1 MFELHHFTTANGKDI
16 FGQWL
21 KDMRDTRA
29 QAAILARLERL
40 ESGTLG
46 DVKPVRSGV
55 HELRIDV
62 GAGYRVYFAQR
73 GRMILL
79 LLCGGD
85 KSSQVSDIAM
95 AKTFWADWKRRGA

>member
-1 MFELHHFTTANGKDI
+1 MFELRHFTTANGKDI

-62 GAGYRVYFAQR
+62 GAGYRLYFAQR

-85 KSSQVSDIAM
+85 KSTQDRNITQALKYLKEFDQRNS
-95 AKTFWADWKRRGA
+95 